1 MELLIQSNYSKD
13 HSKVVILDRWPS
25 LYEYVLVTCFSLYS
39 YYNFCRYCK
48 LKKKKKCSE
57 HTTVRTVGCQR
68 NLKQFV
74 VALKLTEKN
83 FTYCLL
89 HGAKCDMTNIS

>member
-48 LKKKKKCSE
+48 LRKKKCSE

-74 VALKLTEKN
+74 VALKLTEKI
-83 FTYCLL
+83 TLHTVYCMVPS
-89 HGAKCDMTNIS
+89 AI